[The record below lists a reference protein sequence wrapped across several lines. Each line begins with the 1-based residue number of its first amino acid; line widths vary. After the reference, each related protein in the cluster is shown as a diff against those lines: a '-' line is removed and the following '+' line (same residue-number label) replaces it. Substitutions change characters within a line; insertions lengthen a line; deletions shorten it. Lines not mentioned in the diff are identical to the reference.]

1 MSDILT
7 ITREHVSGI
16 LTKDA
21 APAAFC
27 GDGDTVVFETR
38 DCYDDAVVSEERP
51 LGDKADPIENP
62 ATGPLYV
69 KGAEPGDVLKVEIL
83 DIRLRDWGV
92 MRSSTMCGVFHED
105 FTERTARIF
114 PIYDGEA
121 DDDRKPGDAAGVK
134 EIGSAEGRGSG
145 IDDDRCCAAAAG
157 LSGAKQ
163 SAVLETAPAQYI
175 TFDDKLT
182 IPLDP
187 MIGVIGTAP
196 AGAGITTDTPESHG
210 GNMDCHKI
218 VKGSTL
224 YLPVNTPGGLLS
236 MGDLHALMGD
246 GEVFICG
253 LEIAG
258 WVTVRVSVVKGE
270 AAAVLPTPFLACR
283 GRVTTIQSAET
294 LDEAG
299 DMAAKAM
306 KEFVKKA
313 AGKDNFE
320 AGMLMSL
327 LSDMAVCQV
336 VDPLK
341 TVRVEFPLGVLETY
355 GYRLP

>member
-1 MSDILT
+1 MSQRII
-7 ITREHVSGI
+7 ITRDHVSGI

-21 APAAFC
+21 APAARC
-27 GDGDTVVFETR
+27 QSGDTVVFETR

-51 LGDKADPIENP
+51 LGDKENAIENP

-69 KGAEPGDVLKVEIL
+69 EGAEPEDVLKVEIL
-83 DIRLRDWGV
+83 NIRLRDWGV
-92 MRSSTMCGVFHED
+92 MRSSTVCGVFHED
-105 FTERTARIF
+105 YTERIARIF
-114 PIYDGEA
+114 PILKRNPK
-121 DDDRKPGDAAGVK
+121 DDRPAGAVGDSGAAGDF
-134 EIGSAEGRGSG
+134 E
-145 IDDDRCCAAAAG
+145 AAG
-157 LSGAKQ
+157 NSGAAGD
-163 SAVLETAPAQYI
+163 SEVAGNSGAVGPYI
-175 TFDDKLT
+175 QFDDKLT
-182 IPLDP
+182 IALDP

-196 AGAGITTDTPESHG
+196 AGAGITTDTPDSHG

-218 VKGSTL
+218 VAGSTL
-224 YLPVNTPGGLLS
+224 YLPVNVPGALLS

-246 GEVFICG
+246 GEVLICG
-253 LEIAG
+253 LETG
-258 WVTVRVSVVKGE
+258 GQVTVRVSVVKGQQ
-270 AAAVLPTPFLACR
+270 AAVLPTPFLSCR
-283 GRVTTIQSAET
+283 GRVMTIQSAAT

-306 KEFVKKA
+306 KDFVKAA

-341 TVRVEFPLGVLETY
+341 TVRVEFPLHVLETY